1 MFSKVCASISILG
14 TVDIFFSQVWEGNI
28 FNKKKEEEDVLAKVC
43 FEVFIS
49 GRNISKSVLGNSWKI
64 RWNSAVR
71 DTVCK
76 VIWGIEKRKES
87 RVVYRIASVGV
98 GGDLDSTT
106 CDNCGKI
113 YVFFFFTKRI

>member
-1 MFSKVCASISILG
+1 M
-14 TVDIFFSQVWEGNI
+14 WEGNI

-76 VIWGIEKRKES
+76 VILGIEKRKES

-113 YVFFFFTKRI
+113 YVFFSPNGSSGSSAVLGVESPER